1 MQPPKRTIVLREH
14 QSVRL
19 EDKLANRLC
28 AAGRLGKKLV
38 LERTQCGIQATH
50 VVGIVSV
57 PGATLEILPKIDG
70 EDHAVRKALVHMLT
84 VAHNLRV
91 ADTELASIDTQ
102 RTDLLELLIALFA
115 NRLLVA
121 VRRGLPRRYVGHE
134 EDLPR
139 LRGSLNVVRQWTRLA
154 ARPDMLAC
162 RFDELSEDTPL
173 NRVFKAAV
181 RDLAGVAR
189 SAGTIRLLAEIVA
202 RLEFVG
208 VSNNPLKERV
218 RLDRTN
224 TAYHD
229 LYGMARMFLSGDW
242 QSTAGGK
249 SLGFSLLFSM
259 HDLFENFVGRC
270 LRRVVL
276 PPWRTTFQSTDYSA
290 MRDDKGPLFW
300 LRPDMVVETSAAPV
314 VLDAKWKAL
323 KPDERKFGVSQADV
337 YQILNYGQAYK
348 AKRLVLLYPWRQGL
362 EEGINRRWIV
372 VGAERRLDIATID
385 VGSPS
390 TVDRMLRQ
398 LVYMDDEADAGEQSP
413 RNSEQRQV
421 APRGCRYRSHN
432 LLSGTASI
440 RLSAKG
446 SWSVPP

>member
-1 MQPPKRTIVLREH
+1 MQPSKHAIVLHEYEE
-14 QSVRL
+14 SDSL
-19 EDKLANRLC
+19 EDKLADRLHT
-28 AAGRLGKKLV
+28 AGQRAKKRLRENSV
-38 LERTQCGIQATH
+38 LERTRHGIQATH
-50 VVGIVSV
+50 VVGIISV

-70 EDHAVRKALVHMLT
+70 EDHAVRKALVHMLA

-91 ADTELASIDTQ
+91 ADTELASVDTQ

-115 NRLLVA
+115 NRLIVA

-139 LRGSLNVVRQWTRLA
+139 LRGSLNVVRQWTRFA

-181 RDLAGVAR
+181 RALAGVAR
-189 SAGTIRLLAEIVA
+189 SAGTVRLLAQLAA

-208 VSNNPLKERV
+208 VSDDPLKERV

-229 LYGMARMFLSGDW
+229 LYGMARMFLSGDR
-242 QSTAGGK
+242 QSTTEGK

-259 HDLFENFVGRC
+259 PKLFESFVGRC
-270 LRRVVL
+270 LRRAVL
-276 PPWRTTFQSTDYSA
+276 PWRTTLQSTRHSA
-290 MRDDKGPLFW
+290 LWDKEEHIFQLQ
-300 LRPDMVVETSAAPV
+300 PDIVVKTPTGTI
-314 VLDAKWKAL
+314 VLDAKWKEL
-323 KPDERKFGVSQADV
+323 KAEERKCGVSQADV
-337 YQILNYGQAYK
+337 YQILNYGQAYN
-348 AKRLVLLYPWRQGL
+348 AKRIVLLYPWRQGL

-372 VGAERRLDIATID
+372 VGAEQRLDIATID

-390 TVDRMLRQ
+390 TVNRMLRQ
-398 LVYMDDEADAGEQSP
+398 LVYMDDEADAGDQPLRHSGAG
-413 RNSEQRQV
+413 V
-421 APRGCRYRSHN
+421 AWRCRKTWFE
-432 LLSGTASI
+432 GA
-440 RLSAKG
+440 G
-446 SWSVPP
+446 

>member
-1 MQPPKRTIVLREH
+1 MRPSRHAVFLREH
-14 QSVRL
+14 ESISL
-19 EDKLANRLC
+19 EDKLAKRLHTAGEHAEKRLKENR
-28 AAGRLGKKLV
+28 V
-38 LERTQCGIQATH
+38 LELTRDGIKAAH
-50 VVGIVSV
+50 VVGIISV

-134 EDLPR
+134 EDLPQ
-139 LRGSLNVVRQWTRLA
+139 LRGSLNVVRQWTRFA

-181 RDLAGVAR
+181 RALAGVAR
-189 SAGTIRLLAEIVA
+189 SAGTIRLLAEIAA

-208 VSNNPLKERV
+208 VSNDPLKERV

-242 QSTAGGK
+242 QSTARGE

-259 HDLFENFVGRC
+259 PKLFEIFVGQC
-270 LRRVVL
+270 LRRAVL
-276 PPWRTTFQSTDYSA
+276 PWRTTLQSTCHSA
-290 MRDDKGPLFW
+290 LRDDEGHIFQLQ
-300 LRPDMVVETSAAPV
+300 PDMVVETPAGTV

-323 KPDERKFGVSQADV
+323 KPEERKFGISQADV
-337 YQILNYGQAYK
+337 YQILNYGQAYN
-348 AKRLVLLYPWRQGL
+348 AKRLVLLYQWRRGL
-362 EEGINRRWIV
+362 EEGINRRWSV
-372 VGAERRLDIATID
+372 TGAVRHLDIAAVD
-385 VGSPS
+385 VRSPS
-390 TVDRMLRQ
+390 TVNDALRD
-398 LVYMDDEADAGEQSP
+398 LLHMDHNDENVEQSP
-413 RNSEQRQV
+413 RTPEQRQV
-421 APRGCRYRSHN
+421 AP
-432 LLSGTASI
+432 
-440 RLSAKG
+440 
-446 SWSVPP
+446 P

>member
-1 MQPPKRTIVLREH
+1 MPSSKREIVVHEH
-14 QSVRL
+14 ESIPL
-19 EDKLANRLC
+19 EDNLADRFH
-28 AAGRLGKKLV
+28 AAGKRAGKRV
-38 LERTQCGIQATH
+38 LERTRDGIKATH

-70 EDHAVRKALVHMLT
+70 ENHTVRKALVHMLV
-84 VAHNLRV
+84 VAHDLRI

-102 RTDLLELLIALFA
+102 RNDLLELLIALFA
-115 NRLLVA
+115 NRLSIA
-121 VRRGLPRRYVGHE
+121 VRRGLPRRYVGQE

-154 ARPDMLAC
+154 ARPDLLAC
-162 RFDELSEDTPL
+162 RFDELLEDTPL

-181 RDLAGVAR
+181 RDLSGIAR
-189 SAGTIRLLAEIVA
+189 SAGTVRLLTEIAA

-208 VSNNPLKERV
+208 VSATPLKERV

-259 HDLFENFVGRC
+259 HELFESFVGRC
-270 LRRVVL
+270 LRRAVR
-276 PPWRTTFQSTDYSA
+276 RTILQSTCYSA
-290 MRDDKGPLFW
+290 LRDDKGPLFQ
-300 LRPDMVVETSAAPV
+300 LRPDMVVETSTAPV
-314 VLDAKWKAL
+314 VLDAKWKTL
-323 KPDERKFGVSQADV
+323 KPKKRKFGVLEADV
-337 YQILNYGQAYK
+337 YQILNYGQRYK

-372 VGAERRLDIATID
+372 EGAERRLDIATID

-390 TVDRMLRQ
+390 TVNRTLRQ
-398 LVYMDDEADAGEQSP
+398 IVYMNDEADAGEQSP
-413 RNSEQRQV
+413 RNSE
-421 APRGCRYRSHN
+421 
-432 LLSGTASI
+432 
-440 RLSAKG
+440 
-446 SWSVPP
+446 

>member
-1 MQPPKRTIVLREH
+1 MQPCSVVIHEH
-14 QSVRL
+14 EDVPL
-19 EDKLANRLC
+19 EGKLADRLC
-28 AAGRLGKKLV
+28 SAGERAKKRFGESSV
-38 LERTQCGIQATH
+38 LERTRDGIKAAH

-57 PGATLEILPKIDG
+57 PGATLEILPKIDD
-70 EDHAVRKALVHMLT
+70 EDHAVRKALVHMLA

-91 ADTELASIDTQ
+91 ANTELASIDTQ

-134 EDLPR
+134 EDLPQ

-154 ARPDMLAC
+154 ARPDLLAC

-181 RDLAGVAR
+181 STLAGAAR
-189 SAGTIRLLAEIVA
+189 SVETVRLLAELAA

-208 VSNNPLKERV
+208 VSAAPLKEPV

-229 LYGMARMFLSGDW
+229 IYRMARMFLSDDR

-259 HDLFENFVGRC
+259 PKLFESFIGRR
-270 LRRVVL
+270 LRGAAA
-276 PPWRTTFQSTDYSA
+276 PWRTTLQSTFHSA
-290 MRDDKGPLFW
+290 LRDEEGPLFQ
-300 LRPDMVVETSAAPV
+300 LQPDIVVRRTSDDAVAV
-314 VLDAKWKAL
+314 VLDTKWKKL
-323 KPDERKFGVSQADV
+323 KPGDRKRGVSQADV

-362 EEGINRRWIV
+362 EKGINQRWMV
-372 VGAERRLDIATID
+372 EGAARCLDIATID
-385 VGSPS
+385 VRAPS
-390 TVDRMLRQ
+390 TVNRALRELVRMH
-398 LVYMDDEADAGEQSP
+398 DESETGQPSP
-413 RNSEQRQV
+413 RDSEQQ
-421 APRGCRYRSHN
+421 RSTRSRTP
-432 LLSGTASI
+432 LPIPQPA
-440 RLSAKG
+440 
-446 SWSVPP
+446 

>member
-1 MQPPKRTIVLREH
+1 M
-14 QSVRL
+14 
-19 EDKLANRLC
+19 
-28 AAGRLGKKLV
+28 
-38 LERTQCGIQATH
+38 LERTRHGIKAAH

-70 EDHAVRKALVHMLT
+70 EDRAVRKALVHMLA

-91 ADTELASIDTQ
+91 ADAELACIDTQ

-115 NRLLVA
+115 KRLIVA

-134 EDLPR
+134 EDLR
-139 LRGSLNVVRQWTRLA
+139 WLRGSLNVVRQWTRLA
-154 ARPDMLAC
+154 ARPDLLAC

-181 RDLAGVAR
+181 SALAGVAR
-189 SAGTIRLLAEIVA
+189 SAGTTRLLAELAA

-208 VSNNPLKERV
+208 VSDDALKERV

-229 LYGMARMFLSGDW
+229 LYGMACMFLRGDW
-242 QSTAGGK
+242 QNTARGD

-259 HDLFENFVGRC
+259 PKLFESFVGRC
-270 LRRVVL
+270 LRRAVL
-276 PPWRTTFQSTDYSA
+276 PWRTTLQKKPHSA
-290 MRDDKGPLFW
+290 LRDDQGPLFQ
-300 LRPDMVVETSAAPV
+300 LQPDIVVWTPTGAV
-314 VLDAKWKAL
+314 VLDTKWKEL
-323 KPDERKFGVSQADV
+323 KPQDREFGVSSADV

-362 EEGINRRWIV
+362 EEGINRRWTV
-372 VGAERRLDIATID
+372 EGAQRRLDIATID

-398 LVYMDDEADAGEQSP
+398 LVHMDDEAETGEQSP

-421 APRGCRYRSHN
+421 ARPRTSLRIC
-432 LLSGTASI
+432 
-440 RLSAKG
+440 AKLNKM
-446 SWSVPP
+446 V